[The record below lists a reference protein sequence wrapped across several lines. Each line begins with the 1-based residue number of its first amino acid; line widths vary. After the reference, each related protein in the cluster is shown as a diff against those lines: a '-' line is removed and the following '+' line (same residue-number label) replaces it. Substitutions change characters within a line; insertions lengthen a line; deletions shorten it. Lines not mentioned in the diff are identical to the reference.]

1 MRVIQAS
8 AQNEHPALTK
18 FKTKFSLPSRPADTP
33 PLLPPDLDDLHDRE
47 LMSLY
52 SEFMAWVSYMKGQLV
67 QAEIDEEHE
76 LHQCKLVESMI
87 LIDQWGSD
95 SKADRVT
102 LAKARRDVDPKVVD
116 QQVKY
121 QTARAYKKLVEA
133 LFESCER
140 GAQLLSREL
149 SRRIGL
155 HSKEQR
161 TSRFGA

>member
-1 MRVIQAS
+1 
-8 AQNEHPALTK
+8 
-18 FKTKFSLPSRPADTP
+18 
-33 PLLPPDLDDLHDRE
+33 
-47 LMSLY
+47 MSLY